1 MHFVVCCIDNRCND
15 TLKYQTKQMS
25 VCVEGYIDVNVFRI
39 QLRTVGYFVQRLVDV
54 QLQGSTDDEVG
65 SSDVK
70 SCWLPKCA
78 E

>member
-1 MHFVVCCIDNRCND
+1 
-15 TLKYQTKQMS
+15 MS